1 MPQDLIVGLDIGT
14 TKICAVVGEVRD
26 QQLDIVG
33 LGSAP
38 TAGGLRKGVVVN
50 IENTVRAIRRAVE
63 EAETMAGCEIRS
75 VYAGVGGG
83 QTKVINSQGII
94 AIKDREVTPADMDR
108 VIDTARTVAIPSDR
122 EVIHTLVQEFL
133 IDGQDGIK
141 DPVGIHGVRLECK
154 VHIVTGAVTSLNNIL
169 KCANRAGLE
178 VNGIALQ
185 SLAAGEAVLTDE
197 EKELGV
203 ALIDFGGGVTNLAIF
218 AENALRHNFVL
229 PVGGNNLTNDIAV
242 GLPTSLNHAE
252 ELKKHYGACLNAL
265 TDPDELIEVAGLTGR
280 ETQTMPR
287 SRLAEIIHMR
297 VAEILNL
304 LGKEIQRARFSHPL
318 HSGAVLVGGTSLV
331 DGLVELAGETFNM
344 HTRIG
349 YPMGVS
355 GLIDVI
361 HDPSYATGV
370 GLALY
375 GFRGQQKA
383 QRTPDRWSGGGRG
396 YGRSSGGGF
405 WPSSKNGFAKWYDGA
420 KRAIM
425 VLRGYL
431 MKIQLVPNELSAKIK
446 VLGVGGAGGNAIN
459 DMISSQ
465 MVGVDFIA
473 ANTDAQALERS
484 LAPVKIQLGPNVTRG
499 LGAGGD
505 PEVGRNAALEEAE
518 HLKQVLQGADMVF
531 IAAGMGGGTGTGGAP
546 VVAELSR
553 ELGALTVAVVSKP
566 FEFEGKMKRRLA
578 DNGIEELRKV
588 VDTIITIPNDRLFS
602 LSSKN
607 SRIKDVFGM
616 ANEVLGFAVRG
627 ISDLIMVPGFINV
640 DFADVRTVM
649 KERGMAL
656 MGTGIASGGNR
667 AADAAHKAISSPLLE
682 DISIRGAR
690 GILINITSAPDIS
703 MEELK
708 EICGIVQEEA
718 HEEAIIKWGLVWDEG
733 LAEEIR
739 VTVIATGIGKRG
751 EAERAAW
758 SQAAAAGTPPE
769 DLEIPTILRNEP
781 PPARGAEAAKNG
793 AKKPLGVVAAK
804 KFIVHPDL
812 QYEENELD
820 TPPFLRKAD

>member
-1 MPQDLIVGLDIGT
+1 
-14 TKICAVVGEVRD
+14 
-26 QQLDIVG
+26 
-33 LGSAP
+33 
-38 TAGGLRKGVVVN
+38 
-50 IENTVRAIRRAVE
+50 
-63 EAETMAGCEIRS
+63 
-75 VYAGVGGG
+75 
-83 QTKVINSQGII
+83 
-94 AIKDREVTPADMDR
+94 
-108 VIDTARTVAIPSDR
+108 
-122 EVIHTLVQEFL
+122 
-133 IDGQDGIK
+133 
-141 DPVGIHGVRLECK
+141 
-154 VHIVTGAVTSLNNIL
+154 
-169 KCANRAGLE
+169 
-178 VNGIALQ
+178 
-185 SLAAGEAVLTDE
+185 
-197 EKELGV
+197 
-203 ALIDFGGGVTNLAIF
+203 
-218 AENALRHNFVL
+218 
-229 PVGGNNLTNDIAV
+229 
-242 GLPTSLNHAE
+242 
-252 ELKKHYGACLNAL
+252 
-265 TDPDELIEVAGLTGR
+265 
-280 ETQTMPR
+280 
-287 SRLAEIIHMR
+287 
-297 VAEILNL
+297 
-304 LGKEIQRARFSHPL
+304 
-318 HSGAVLVGGTSLV
+318 
-331 DGLVELAGETFNM
+331 
-344 HTRIG
+344 
-349 YPMGVS
+349 
-355 GLIDVI
+355 
-361 HDPSYATGV
+361 
-370 GLALY
+370 
-375 GFRGQQKA
+375 
-383 QRTPDRWSGGGRG
+383 
-396 YGRSSGGGF
+396 
-405 WPSSKNGFAKWYDGA
+405 
-420 KRAIM
+420 
-425 VLRGYL
+425 
-431 MKIQLVPNELSAKIK
+431 
-446 VLGVGGAGGNAIN
+446 
-459 DMISSQ
+459 
-465 MVGVDFIA
+465 
-473 ANTDAQALERS
+473 
-484 LAPVKIQLGPNVTRG
+484 
-499 LGAGGD
+499 
-505 PEVGRNAALEEAE
+505 
-518 HLKQVLQGADMVF
+518 VF

-758 SQAAAAGTPPE
+758 SQAVAAGTPPE
-769 DLEIPTILRNEP
+769 DLEIPTILRTEA
-781 PPARGAEAAKNG
+781 PPARGAEAAKNDF
-793 AKKPLGVVAAK
+793 KKPMGVVAAK

>member
-1 MPQDLIVGLDIGT
+1 
-14 TKICAVVGEVRD
+14 
-26 QQLDIVG
+26 
-33 LGSAP
+33 
-38 TAGGLRKGVVVN
+38 
-50 IENTVRAIRRAVE
+50 
-63 EAETMAGCEIRS
+63 
-75 VYAGVGGG
+75 
-83 QTKVINSQGII
+83 
-94 AIKDREVTPADMDR
+94 
-108 VIDTARTVAIPSDR
+108 
-122 EVIHTLVQEFL
+122 
-133 IDGQDGIK
+133 
-141 DPVGIHGVRLECK
+141 
-154 VHIVTGAVTSLNNIL
+154 
-169 KCANRAGLE
+169 
-178 VNGIALQ
+178 
-185 SLAAGEAVLTDE
+185 
-197 EKELGV
+197 
-203 ALIDFGGGVTNLAIF
+203 
-218 AENALRHNFVL
+218 
-229 PVGGNNLTNDIAV
+229 
-242 GLPTSLNHAE
+242 
-252 ELKKHYGACLNAL
+252 
-265 TDPDELIEVAGLTGR
+265 
-280 ETQTMPR
+280 
-287 SRLAEIIHMR
+287 
-297 VAEILNL
+297 
-304 LGKEIQRARFSHPL
+304 
-318 HSGAVLVGGTSLV
+318 
-331 DGLVELAGETFNM
+331 
-344 HTRIG
+344 
-349 YPMGVS
+349 
-355 GLIDVI
+355 
-361 HDPSYATGV
+361 
-370 GLALY
+370 
-375 GFRGQQKA
+375 
-383 QRTPDRWSGGGRG
+383 
-396 YGRSSGGGF
+396 
-405 WPSSKNGFAKWYDGA
+405 
-420 KRAIM
+420 
-425 VLRGYL
+425 

-473 ANTDAQALERS
+473 ANTDAQALDRS

-505 PEVGRNAALEEAE
+505 PEVGKNAALEEAE
-518 HLKQVLQGADMVF
+518 RLKQVLQGADMVF

-546 VVAELSR
+546 IVAELSR

-566 FEFEGKMKRRLA
+566 FEFEGKMKRRIA
-578 DNGIEELRKV
+578 DHGIDDLRKV

-733 LAEEIR
+733 LSEEIR
-739 VTVIATGIGKRG
+739 VTVIATGIGKRA
-751 EAERAAW
+751 EAELAAW
-758 SQAAAAGTPPE
+758 TQAAAQPTHPD
-769 DLEIPTILRNEP
+769 DLEIPTFARTPEP
-781 PPARGAEAAKNG
+781 APRPAEAAKNG
-793 AKKPLGVVAAK
+793 VKKPLGVVAAK

-820 TPPFLRKAD
+820 TPPFLRKVD